1 MGVSGCSQGLH
12 DEHWQEVAQSTCHSW
27 GGAVGSGICEL
38 LGDVV
43 PEPVVICV
51 GPQVVTSSRQVP

>member
-1 MGVSGCSQGLH
+1 MMNTGRKWLKAHATRG
-12 DEHWQEVAQSTCHSW
+12 